1 MPKRKSY
8 AQGPSTRRGR
18 GSKPGS
24 SNKRVKR
31 SGPGYTRTGGFYGRF
46 AGANAEKK
54 FFDTSHSYLLDTT
67 AEVPTSG
74 QLCLIPQGVTESTRV
89 GRKCTI
95 TSIQGK
101 WVLRLV
107 PAASATAGGVY
118 AIYLVQDMQC
128 NGAAA
133 AASDV
138 FDGADPILQHRFL
151 ANSSRFKV
159 LKKFTGVLSPKAGVS
174 TAYNHDFKYINFY
187 KKCNI
192 PLEFS
197 NTTGAITE
205 LRSNN
210 IFLVAAAGGGGTID
224 DLITVIGYTRL
235 RFSDGS

>member
-1 MPKRKSY
+1 MPKRSY
-8 AQGPSTRRGR
+8 PGSSKKPASTRRGGR
-18 GSKPGS
+18 SAKSMPNKRFKPGYS
-24 SNKRVKR
+24 
-31 SGPGYTRTGGFYGRF
+31 RTGGFYGRF

-54 FFDTSHSYLLDTT
+54 FWDVSHSYAIDTT
-67 AEVPTSG
+67 AEVPSTG

-101 WVLRLV
+101 WALRLV
-107 PAASATAGGVY
+107 PAASATVGGVY
-118 AIYLVQDMQC
+118 VIYLVQDMQC

-159 LKKFTGVLSPKAGVS
+159 LKKFTGTMSPTAGVS
-174 TAYNHDFKYINFY
+174 GAFNHAYKYIQFY

-192 PLEFS
+192 PLEYS

-205 LRSNN
+205 IRSNN

-224 DLITVIGYTRL
+224 DLINVTGYTRL